1 MTEQKQSSIIYHLAN
16 SFLAFL
22 DKRSHSKFWFLFVF
36 ATAIIISIFC
46 WVPYYPA
53 VSDFIKTPYG
63 EAKTWWL
70 EHPFQSVPVEHFFP
84 LSERH
89 IGYNAGI
96 ASHLDKMTYRAF
108 LPILNQVFPFGIWTL
123 VVACHVGLIAILWF
137 SYWIVERQLGDKV
150 SAALACWA
158 VAACYAGQ
166 YGFHDCY
173 LGDAAA
179 VGMLVAAMFSRNWA
193 ATFLLVLCAGFS
205 DERAVTSAPL
215 VLLFHF
221 LRDGDSTQQERTML
235 GLVSGMLEKGAPILG
250 SVLCYALIRIGLKFW
265 TGQSSGTSMLASID
279 ILRAH
284 FYNDYPLLFFKV
296 FEFLWILPVIFL
308 LEYGAN
314 NPSKK
319 VISILFGL
327 ALALASFPAMV
338 VWDFDRSL
346 FYLLPGILLAICFL
360 PFSSRNLRLILLA
373 VLAGNLLWIYP
384 SNSGFRRIDRFIS
397 SFIVLEK
404 K

>member
-1 MTEQKQSSIIYHLAN
+1 MIEQNTSSFSLNSAN
-16 SFLAFL
+16 RILLFL
-22 DKRSHSKFWFLFVF
+22 DKLSRSKMWPLIVFV
-36 ATAIIISIFC
+36 TAIVISIFC
-46 WVPYYPA
+46 WVPSYPT
-53 VSDFIKTPYG
+53 VSEFIQTPYG
-63 EAKTWWL
+63 TAKTWWL
-70 EHPFQSVPVEHFFP
+70 EHPFKSVPVERFFP

-123 VVACHVGLIAILWF
+123 VVACHVGMLAILWF

-179 VGMLVAAMFSRNWA
+179 VGILVAAMFSRNWII
-193 ATFLLVLCAGFS
+193 TFLLIFFASFA
-205 DERAVTSAPL
+205 DERAVTSSPL

-221 LRDGDSTQQERTML
+221 LRDWEPEKLHSNFTNLLFMIFKKGSS
-235 GLVSGMLEKGAPILG
+235 VISGVVTYAIVRVLITFFTGEK
-250 SVLCYALIRIGLKFW
+250 
-265 TGQSSGTSMLASID
+265 SGTSMLASID

-284 FYNDYPLLFFKV
+284 LYNNYPQLVFKV
-296 FEFLWILPVIFL
+296 FEFLWILPLIFL
-308 LEYGAN
+308 LEYGTN
-314 NPSKK
+314 NPLKK
-319 VISILFGL
+319 FISIILGL
-327 ALALASFPAMV
+327 AFALAAFPALV
-338 VWDFDRSL
+338 VLDIDRSL
-346 FYLLPGILLAICFL
+346 FYLLPGILLAICFS
-360 PFSSRNLRLILLA
+360 PFSSRIMRLMLLT
-373 VLAGNLLWIYP
+373 VLAGNILWIYP
-384 SNSGFRRIDRFIS
+384 SGSGFRKIDRFIS

>member
-1 MTEQKQSSIIYHLAN
+1 MTEQKQSSAIFQLAN
-16 SFLAFL
+16 CLLAFL
-22 DKRSHSKFWFLFVF
+22 ERCSRHKIWPLFVLII
-36 ATAIIISIFC
+36 AILISVFC
-46 WVPYYPA
+46 WVPYYSE
-53 VSDFIKTPYG
+53 VSEFIKTPFG
-63 EAKTWWL
+63 QGKTWWL
-70 EHPFQSVPVEHFFP
+70 DNPFKSVSVEQFFP

-108 LPILNQVFPFGIWTL
+108 LPLLNQLFPFGIWTL
-123 VVACHVGLIAILWF
+123 VVACHVGLIVILWF

-166 YGFHDCY
+166 YGFHDY
-173 LGDAAA
+173 YFGDAAS
-179 VGMLVAAMFSRNWA
+179 VGMLVAAMFSRNWPV
-193 ATFLLVLCAGFS
+193 TFLLVLCAGFA

-221 LRDGDSTQQERTML
+221 LRDADSPQQDRSMID
-235 GLVSGMLEKGAPILG
+235 LVSGLLKKGAPVLG
-250 SVLCYALIRIGLKFW
+250 GVLFYALVRLGMTFW
-265 TGQSSGTSMLASID
+265 TGQMSGTSMLASID
-279 ILRAH
+279 ILRSH
-284 FYNDYPLLFFKV
+284 YYNDYPQLFFKV
-296 FEFLWILPVIFL
+296 FEFLWILPLIFL
-308 LEYGAN
+308 LEYGAK

-327 ALALASFPAMV
+327 ALTLAAFPAML

-360 PFSSRNLRLILLA
+360 PFSSRNMRLILLA

-384 SNSGFRRIDRFIS
+384 SSSGFRKIDHFIS